1 MYSHCTISS
10 CFCWAPWQLH
20 KTSHQV
26 SFPFLKCSRIAFTNL
41 SLEQNNPGSLLKH
54 RLMPRP
60 GSLGTG
66 LRGQATLLTGI
77 IWTWIL
83 FKMLTELAF
92 PYTNVRFCRK
102 LIPRSLATIRQ
113 HILAEWVRSG
123 MLRLTTDFHHILVD
137 MYLKV

>member
-1 MYSHCTISS
+1 
-10 CFCWAPWQLH
+10 
-20 KTSHQV
+20 
-26 SFPFLKCSRIAFTNL
+26 
-41 SLEQNNPGSLLKH
+41 
-54 RLMPRP
+54 
-60 GSLGTG
+60 
-66 LRGQATLLTGI
+66 
-77 IWTWIL
+77 
-83 FKMLTELAF
+83 MLTELAF